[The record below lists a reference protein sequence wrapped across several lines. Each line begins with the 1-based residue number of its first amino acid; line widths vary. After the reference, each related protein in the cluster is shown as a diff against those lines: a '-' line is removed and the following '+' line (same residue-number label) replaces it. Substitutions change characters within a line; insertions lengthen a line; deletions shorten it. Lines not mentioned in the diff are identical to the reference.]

1 AGPSLR
7 RTSMRAQIVTL
18 AVIAAALAPLAAQ
31 AQQPLNRNLENQ
43 LRMQQAQEQLRQQ
56 QQQAG
61 AQQAEQRLNDLD
73 QRVRTQ
79 QNLNNI
85 APPPGQVMQPMDLR
99 AAQLITGG
107 IDLSAQSTLMAKELS
122 GETERLKALNPS
134 R

>member
-1 AGPSLR
+1 
-7 RTSMRAQIVTL
+7 MRAQIVTL
-18 AVIAAALAPLAAQ
+18 AVIATALPALAQ

-56 QQQAG
+56 QQQAQQ
-61 AQQAEQRLNDLD
+61 QQAEQRLNDLD

-79 QNLNNI
+79 QNLANI

-107 IDLSAQSTLMAKELS
+107 IDLSAQSTLMARELS
-122 GETERLKALNPS
+122 SETERLKALNPP